1 MSRNGESDDY
11 GAETRKRLR
20 GILLRTGLADHEL
33 VEPLAAELQRLGCR
47 PRKAWR
53 LANGYTLEDAAREY
67 NRAADNA
74 RASMTAARVS
84 EFEAWPRPRGN
95 GRDRPRPT
103 LASLEILAAV
113 YRTGWEQLVDTADL
127 EKMPERELA
136 AYRAAVVRRSIAP
149 QTVDGRGLPGETM
162 PFVGRHAQRA
172 ELHRRVT
179 EHLRG
184 GRPGVHVIS
193 GLAGVGK
200 TALARYLIKE
210 YESSYEGCIWEDL
223 RGHSDG
229 RAPRTTAGVLEQLLL
244 RIGVPPETIEDHAV
258 RRAERWRE
266 EMRER
271 RMLIVFD
278 NVLDSKQVRDLLPHA
293 PGCFVLITSRHKLT
307 GLSGAAPMQLD
318 AMNTAEAEELL
329 VRLSHLPPDY
339 DVRAVRRILETAGRL
354 PLAIRLVAGQI
365 AHHGPDMLAA
375 ADRDFQELIEQVQ
388 HAPVGS
394 PSAESPAAPILDFFA
409 AEGESLSAAF
419 ELSYQRLWEPE
430 LRRAVRLLG
439 LFPGSE
445 ITAETLAP
453 MADVSPQAANTLI
466 RRIFEVG
473 LLDPA
478 VNGPA
483 AQRYRIHDVT
493 RLFARKQADHEDLPS
508 ERAAAIGRLVRYCL
522 AIARKV
528 GAPRPFDLAGSFPN
542 VPEPDPTGATDQAR
556 EWLTREREL
565 LLGCIRVAGSGAE
578 TGELAR
584 LLASHLSGL
593 GHWSDA
599 RWLFVRGLDIARG
612 VGDTTAEC
620 DVLYGLGTVH
630 RLACDYDTA
639 SKCFEEA
646 HGIAARTDDPLRMA
660 SALWG
665 YAEVNRHIG
674 DYDRARHAYA
684 DVLGIARQL
693 QNLKFEGDA
702 LRGLGHIE
710 RMRDETATARHY
722 YLAALDI
729 ADQIGDR
736 YSRGWSLWGLGSIV
750 RDAGDFTTAGARF
763 EEARMLGMEMNDSL
777 LQVDALRGI
786 GHIERDL
793 GNIDAAQGYYSD
805 SLDLA
810 RRSGDPHGEADAWR
824 ALAGVAAVS
833 GKRHRPRACEF
844 LRKSM
849 ALYESMGVK
858 TLTEQVRADMRRLGC
873 DSDERPAQLPR

>member
-20 GILLRTGLADHEL
+20 SILLGTGLAEHEL
-33 VEPLAAELQRLGCR
+33 VEPLAVELQRHGCR

-53 LANGYTLEDAAREY
+53 LANGFTLDVAAREY
-67 NRAADNA
+67 NRSTGDD
-74 RASMTAARVS
+74 RAGMTAARIS
-84 EFEAWPRPRGN
+84 EFESWPRARGN

-103 LASLEILAAV
+103 VDTLKILATV
-113 YRTGWEQLVDTADL
+113 YRTSWDQLVDSPDL
-127 EKMPERELA
+127 EKMPDRDLT
-136 AYRAAVVRRSIAP
+136 AYREAVARRCTALP
-149 QTVDGRGLPGETM
+149 AVEARGLPGEIA
-162 PFVGRHAQRA
+162 PFIGRHAQRA

-179 EHLRG
+179 EHMSG
-184 GRPGVHVIS
+184 DRPGVHVIS

-200 TALARYLIKE
+200 TALARYLVEE
-210 YESSYEGCIWEDL
+210 YGTSSYDGWIWEDL

-229 RAPRTTAGVLEQLLL
+229 RTPRTPAGVLEQLLL
-244 RIGVPPETIEDHAV
+244 RIGVPPETIEDDAN
-258 RRAERWRE
+258 RRAERWRN
-266 EMRER
+266 EMRDR

-278 NVLDSKQVRDLLPHA
+278 NALDSKQVRELLPHA

-307 GLSGAAPMQLD
+307 GLAGAAPMQLD
-318 AMNTAEAEELL
+318 AMTTAEAEELL
-329 VRLSHLPPDY
+329 VKLSHLPPGY
-339 DVRAVRRILETAGRL
+339 DVGAVRRILETAGRL

-375 ADRDFQELIEQVQ
+375 ADRDFQQLTDRVK
-388 HAPVGS
+388 HAPIGT
-394 PSAESPAAPILDFFA
+394 PAEESLAAPILDFFS
-409 AEGESLSAAF
+409 AEGESLGAAF
-419 ELSYQRLWEPE
+419 ELSYQRLWEDE

-453 MADVSPQAANTLI
+453 MADVTPLAANALI

-478 VNGPA
+478 VNGPFG
-483 AQRYRIHDVT
+483 QRYRIHDVT
-493 RLFARKQADHEDLPS
+493 RLFARKQADQEDLPS
-508 ERAAAIGRLVRYCL
+508 ERAAAIARLVRYCL
-522 AIARKV
+522 TIARRV

-542 VPEPDPTGATDQAR
+542 VPVADPSGTTERAR
-556 EWLTREREL
+556 EWLTREREV
-565 LLGCIRVAGSGAE
+565 LLGCIRVAGSGAD

-612 VGDTTAEC
+612 IGDTTAEC

-646 HGIAARTDDPLRMA
+646 HGIAARTEDSLRMA

-665 YAEVNRHIG
+665 YAEVTRHIG
-674 DYDRARHAYA
+674 DYGSARDAYV

-693 QNLKFEGDA
+693 QNLKFEGDS

-710 RMRDETATARHY
+710 RMGGEPATARHY
-722 YLAALDI
+722 YEAALEI
-729 ADQIGDR
+729 AEQIGDR
-736 YSRGWSLWGLGSIV
+736 YSLGWTLWGLGSIT
-750 RDAGDFTTAGARF
+750 RTAGDFTTARAQF
-763 EEARMLGMEMNDSL
+763 EESRAIAIELDDSL
-777 LQVDALRGI
+777 LQVDALRGL

-793 GNIDAAQGYYSD
+793 GDLDAAQGDYSD
-805 SLDLA
+805 SLDVA
-810 RRSGDPHGEADAWR
+810 RRKGDPHGEADAWR
-824 ALAGVAAVS
+824 ALAGIAATA

-844 LRKSM
+844 LLKSLK
-849 ALYESMGVK
+849 LYDSMGVK
-858 TLTEQVRADMRRLGC
+858 GLAGQVRAEMQRLDCDGC
-873 DSDERPAQLPR
+873 A